1 MAIGRRSRTTTPT
14 LNGNKKFDHDTLR
27 IVEGAAFN
35 SYANQYVATCLGDT
49 RCELLGTIN
58 RWADGSM
65 AREHV
70 YWLQG
75 KAGTGKSTIAR
86 IVAGKLTK
94 QGCLAASFFFKRN
107 ESDRGSACYV
117 FSTIVA
123 QLAQKLPVVAEHM
136 RNAIE
141 TNLDIAVM
149 ALGEQF
155 RKLILQLMQSI
166 SYDAPKTMTVV
177 IDALDECEGDE
188 DITTIIKLL
197 LQTDR
202 LVVVPLKF
210 FVTSW
215 PVIKRDI
222 ITFLRFRLDEIRSR
236 FELASDWPDPTQF
249 CRLVTSSVSLFIF
262 AATICR
268 FIEDNR
274 LVGGPDDRIKRIL
287 EHKAGGTFDATYLP
301 VLNQM
306 VDGLKGSARSDTVTE
321 FKEIVGSIVTVAN
334 LLGAASLACL
344 LGISTKHV
352 KNRLRLFHFVL
363 DILSDPGK
371 PLRVFYESFRD
382 FLIHLDLEETHEFCV
397 NEEATYKMLADRCLV
412 LLSDSGY
419 LKQDICVLGAPE
431 SCRTS
436 LD

>member
-14 LNGNKKFDHDTLR
+14 LNGNKKFVHNTLR

-49 RCELLGTIN
+49 RYELLGTIN
-58 RWADGSM
+58 RWANGSI

-107 ESDRGSACYV
+107 ESDRGGACYV

-166 SYDAPKTMTVV
+166 SYDAPKTMMAV

-215 PVIKRDI
+215 FEPPIRLGFWGPVIKRDI

-334 LLGAASLACL
+334 LLGAASLA
-344 LGISTKHV
+344 
-352 KNRLRLFHFVL
+352 LFHFVL
-363 DILSDPGK
+363 DILSDPGN

-419 LKQDICVLGAPE
+419 LKQDICVLGASE